1 MLRLRALRLCWVIAC
16 WREAAAAM
24 AAETEVPN
32 LDGNLTDSLR
42 YFGMFDGD
50 FRQAVERIG
59 GAERCV
65 AVLTRLQTLLYPPPP
80 TPTDVSAA
88 EQQVRVRLVTA
99 VTLTLTAMDVIMDE

>member
-1 MLRLRALRLCWVIAC
+1 M
-16 WREAAAAM
+16 
-24 AAETEVPN
+24 
-32 LDGNLTDSLR
+32 TDSLR
-42 YFGMFDGD
+42 YFGIFDGY

-88 EQQVRVRLVTA
+88 EQQVRARHSNADSDADSDGCDHDDNL
-99 VTLTLTAMDVIMDE
+99 

>member
-24 AAETEVPN
+24 AAETA
-32 LDGNLTDSLR
+32 
-42 YFGMFDGD
+42 
-50 FRQAVERIG
+50 AVERIG

-88 EQQVRVRLVTA
+88 EQQVRVRFATA